1 MTHLIEAFPE
11 IIIQKDK
18 EIVAHESKDLEA
30 TYSVMAM
37 VEHNGNYTC
46 KVERSWI
53 SKVSSIV
60 VNITGRAPAGGCGN
74 KAGLSSPHARMQ
86 NGQ

>member
-1 MTHLIEAFPE
+1 MAKEFPE

-18 EIVAHESKDLEA
+18 AIVAHKKDGEEA
-30 TYSVMAM
+30 TYSVMAK

-46 KVERSWI
+46 KVETSRI

-60 VNITGRAPAGGCGN
+60 VNITGKAAAGGHRHM
-74 KAGLSSPHARMQ
+74 ASSGSSCVGIQDSLRD
-86 NGQ
+86 